1 MDKKASTFR
10 TWVLSTFSDRL
21 MTELALLLIPTTLLP
36 LLFPF
41 SPVSLMIFHLI
52 NLIVVVVFVLEYI
65 LKLSVAKPHWK
76 YILDPWHIL
85 DLAIILFAAIDFFPF
100 VPVKGWRASPL
111 LRLLRLARVFALTG
125 RVVRRVTPPIDG
137 PTPEEPI
144 ASKMRM
150 SNLTEKYLRQ
160 DASLYEVQAAIND
173 PQENWVDIH
182 SISQVDINV
191 LSQLFSIP
199 VNVLESKLLGDNF
212 PGIDFF
218 PAYSIITLWDAKWG
232 KDPEDNEV
240 QQIANPRVV
249 IICSQSYIATLSLR
263 PFSFSDQLVEE
274 RRALPKESFSIQVLY
289 SILRRK
295 IDDYKLILQKLEKIV
310 AGLEDITSDKKPPK
324 FLDTTFQLK
333 KIIQKQ
339 GYNISHFAQVLDQT
353 VKNSVSLKGE
363 RGGSSSPF
371 IPLHSEA
378 ESLND
383 LCHNIRDNITSLI
396 ELQLNKVS
404 FDLNRVM
411 KLLAVITC
419 LAIIPTI
426 IGGLLG
432 QNLKDQPYN
441 ITIGE
446 IFFFVISIMLIG
458 LYVFYRKGWLK

>member
-1 MDKKASTFR
+1 
-10 TWVLSTFSDRL
+10 

-41 SPVSLMIFHLI
+41 SPVSLTIFHLI

-65 LKLSVAKPHWK
+65 LKLSVAKPRWK
-76 YILDPWHIL
+76 YVFDPWHIL
-85 DLAIILFAAIDFFPF
+85 DLVIILFAAIDFFPF

-125 RVVRRVTPPIDG
+125 RVARRVTPPPKG
-137 PTPEEPI
+137 PIAEESV

-150 SNLTEKYLRQ
+150 SNLTEKYLKQ
-160 DASLYEVQAAIND
+160 DASLYEIQAAIND

-182 SISQVDINV
+182 SISPVDIPV

-199 VNVLESKLLGDNF
+199 VNVLESKLLGDIF

-218 PAYSIITLWDAKWG
+218 PAYSIITLWDTKWG
-232 KDPEDNEV
+232 KNPEDNEA
-240 QQIANPRVV
+240 QQIENPCVV
-249 IICSQSYIATLSLR
+249 IICSRSFIATLSLG

-274 RRALPKESFSIQVLY
+274 RRALLKESFSIQILY
-289 SILRRK
+289 SILKRK
-295 IDDYKLILQKLEKIV
+295 IDDYKEILQKLEKIV
-310 AGLEDITSDKKPPK
+310 AGLEDLPGDRKPPK

-333 KIIQKQ
+333 KMIQKQ

-353 VKNSVSLKGE
+353 VKNKVSLQGASE
-363 RGGSSSPF
+363 GSSSPF
-371 IPLHSEA
+371 ILLHSEA
-378 ESLND
+378 ESLKD

-419 LAIIPTI
+419 LAVIPTI

-441 ITIGE
+441 ITIDE

-458 LYVFYRKGWLK
+458 IYVFYRKGWLK